1 MYKLHSIPRFL
12 RNVNTTLSV
21 HKTKI
26 LQDVTKSLSYTL
38 RNTYKPPPDRGPNL
52 PVEPSVRQEPF
63 RGHRGWPL
71 MLLYS
76 YKALCGPIVSLRQNR
91 PLGSQI
97 NNTYL
102 KLLVRHVSLMSH
114 ITWRSHLVYIDVLCS
129 YVKGTVPR
137 YFPPPAFFIK
147 RLLLVPIDKPRNV
160 FNFLNIHRV
169 IWLFRCFTSVNDTS
183 KVNGIIVVGWPL
195 YYLYPEY
202 LMHTF

>member
-1 MYKLHSIPRFL
+1 MDRTFLLSQVCAKNHSVVTAGGHWCCCIRWD
-12 RNVNTTLSV
+12 R
-21 HKTKI
+21 I
-26 LQDVTKSLSYTL
+26 LQTTGYSDKQHLFEVTGTS
-38 RNTYKPPPDRGPNL
+38 
-52 PVEPSVRQEPF
+52 
-63 RGHRGWPL
+63 
-71 MLLYS
+71 
-76 YKALCGPIVSLRQNR
+76 CI
-91 PLGSQI
+91 I
-97 NNTYL
+97 
-102 KLLVRHVSLMSH
+102 MSH

-169 IWLFRCFTSVNDTS
+169 IWLFRCFTSVNDTG